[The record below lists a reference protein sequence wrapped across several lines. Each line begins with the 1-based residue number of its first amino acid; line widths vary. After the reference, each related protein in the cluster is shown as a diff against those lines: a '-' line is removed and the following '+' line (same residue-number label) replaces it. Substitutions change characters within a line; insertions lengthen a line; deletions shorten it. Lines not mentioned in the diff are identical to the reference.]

1 MNRKM
6 FDIDWIREKVR
17 KSEDYVTKH
26 ADQERMND
34 NLTYM
39 EINEALLNGII
50 INIRILLN
58 RVDIMKQ
65 VCHFCGNKNFKKT
78 SVQYIYRHHQQLL
91 IVDDV
96 PCMQCEY
103 CGEQYFEGNVLRQI
117 EEEFNTIYK
126 KGKKVK
132 KELHVPIEHFSDLQP
147 V

>member
-1 MNRKM
+1 
-6 FDIDWIREKVR
+6 
-17 KSEDYVTKH
+17 
-26 ADQERMND
+26 
-34 NLTYM
+34 
-39 EINEALLNGII
+39 
-50 INIRILLN
+50 
-58 RVDIMKQ
+58 MKQ

-78 SVQYIYRHHQQLL
+78 SVQYIYRNHQQLL